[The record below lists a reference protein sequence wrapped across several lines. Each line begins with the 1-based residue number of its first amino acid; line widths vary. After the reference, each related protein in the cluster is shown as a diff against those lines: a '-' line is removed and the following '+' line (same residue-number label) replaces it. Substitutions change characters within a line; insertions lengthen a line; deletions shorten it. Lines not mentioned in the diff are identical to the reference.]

1 MKTKF
6 NPKVLD
12 PEKLLSQGDVDP
24 EEADM
29 IFALFTDTNVKT
41 KLNVFSSSRDIGLIK
56 AVEEW
61 FGAAEKLIDEGKTG
75 MFVSAIHLV
84 HKRNLAR
91 KLDDIDTV
99 SFLSASDAFLSRLP
113 SEAANIVKNWQTD
126 APGPRP
132 TVSKAVEGIYYSR
145 PAEIQRAGFLRRYGL
160 LPYFDLVKFFKFVPA
175 SMLKNKSRLFSNLLE
190 QEVLFELLA
199 YISLDKI
206 NVPYVS
212 VKTLGGDDIMLD
224 RDAAKALD
232 AVKRE
237 SWPDILEFLCRDC
250 VGRRESVFYV
260 KDENVFRRKGTEALG
275 MAYNSALNA
284 ILKKDSVEDICF
296 FDEIY

>member
-6 NPKVLD
+6 DPKVLD

-41 KLNVFSSSRDIGLIK
+41 KLNIFSSSRDIGLIK

-61 FGAAEKLIDEGKTG
+61 FAAAEKLIEEGKTG

-84 HKRNLAR
+84 HKRNRAR

-99 SFLSASDAFLSRLP
+99 SFLSAADAFLSRLP

-132 TVSKAVEGIYYSR
+132 TVSKAVEGTYYSR
-145 PAEIQRAGFLRRYGL
+145 SAEIQRAGFLRRYGL
-160 LPYFDLVKFFKFVPA
+160 LPYFDLVKFFKTA
-175 SMLKNKSRLFSNLLE
+175 SRLKNKANLCSNFFE
-190 QEVLFELLA
+190 QEDLFELLA
-199 YISLDKI
+199 YISLDKM

-212 VKTLGGDDIMLD
+212 VKTLSGDDIMLD

-232 AVKRE
+232 AVRQE
-237 SWPDILEFLCRDC
+237 YWPDILEFLCRDC
-250 VGRRESVFYV
+250 VGRSESVFYV

-275 MAYNSALNA
+275 MAYNSALNE

>member
-1 MKTKF
+1 MFAASEGRRDRKA
-6 NPKVLD
+6 
-12 PEKLLSQGDVDP
+12 S
-24 EEADM
+24 EADRKETVS
-29 IFALFTDTNVKT
+29 I
-41 KLNVFSSSRDIGLIK
+41 SSSFLAR
-56 AVEEW
+56 
-61 FGAAEKLIDEGKTG
+61 F
-75 MFVSAIHLV
+75 HLV

-132 TVSKAVEGIYYSR
+132 PVSKAVEGTYYSR

-160 LPYFDLVKFFKFVPA
+160 LPYFDLVKFFKTA
-175 SMLKNKSRLFSNLLE
+175 SRLKNKSSLFSNLLE
-190 QEVLFELLA
+190 QEDLFELLA

-232 AVKRE
+232 AVKRV

-250 VGRRESVFYV
+250 VGRSESVFYV

-275 MAYNSALNA
+275 MAYNSALNE

>member
-6 NPKVLD
+6 DPKVLD

-61 FGAAEKLIDEGKTG
+61 FAAAEKLIDEGKTG

-132 TVSKAVEGIYYSR
+132 TVSKAVEGTYYSR
-145 PAEIQRAGFLRRYGL
+145 PAEIQRAGFLRRHGL
-160 LPYFDLVKFFKFVPA
+160 LPYFDLVKFFKTA
-175 SMLKNKSRLFSNLLE
+175 SRLKNKSNLFSNFFE
-190 QEVLFELLA
+190 QEDLFELLA

-212 VKTLGGDDIMLD
+212 VKTLSGDDIMLD

-250 VGRRESVFYV
+250 VGRSESVFYV

-275 MAYNSALNA
+275 MAYNSALNE

>member
-41 KLNVFSSSRDIGLIK
+41 KLNIFSSSRDIGLIK

-61 FGAAEKLIDEGKTG
+61 FAAAEKLIDEGKQG

-99 SFLSASDAFLSRLP
+99 YFLSAPDAFLSRLP
-113 SEAANIVKNWQTD
+113 SEAANSINNWQTD

-132 TVSKAVEGIYYSR
+132 TVSKAVEGTYYSR
-145 PAEIQRAGFLRRYGL
+145 SAEIQRAGFLRRYGL
-160 LPYFDLVKFFKFVPA
+160 LPYFDLVKFFKTA
-175 SMLKNKSRLFSNLLE
+175 SRLKNKSNLFSNFFE

-212 VKTLGGDDIMLD
+212 VKTLSGDDIILD

-250 VGRRESVFYV
+250 VGRSESVFYV

-275 MAYNSALNA
+275 MAYNSALNE

>member
-6 NPKVLD
+6 DPKVLD

-41 KLNVFSSSRDIGLIK
+41 KLNIFSSSRDIGLIK
-56 AVEEW
+56 AVKEW
-61 FGAAEKLIDEGKTG
+61 FAAAEKLIDEGKTG

-113 SEAANIVKNWQTD
+113 SEAANIIKNWQTD

-132 TVSKAVEGIYYSR
+132 TVSKAVEGTYHSR
-145 PAEIQRAGFLRRYGL
+145 SAEIQRAGFLRRYGL
-160 LPYFDLVKFFKFVPA
+160 LPYFDLVKFFKTA
-175 SMLKNKSRLFSNLLE
+175 SRLKNKSNLFSNFFE

-212 VKTLGGDDIMLD
+212 VKTLGGDDVMLD

-232 AVKRE
+232 AVRQE
-237 SWPDILEFLCRDC
+237 YWPDILEFLCRDC
-250 VGRRESVFYV
+250 VGRSESVFYV

-275 MAYNSALNA
+275 MAYNSALNE